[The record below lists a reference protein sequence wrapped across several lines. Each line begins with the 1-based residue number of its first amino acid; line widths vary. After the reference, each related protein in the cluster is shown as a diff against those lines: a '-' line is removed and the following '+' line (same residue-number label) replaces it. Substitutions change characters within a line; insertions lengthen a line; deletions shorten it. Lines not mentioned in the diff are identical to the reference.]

1 MLTKPKS
8 VILSVNLE
16 STMQL
21 VDYRKQLIKKNQ
33 LAKLEY
39 VPLILEMA
47 MRRNNRVMKM
57 MHTRYQI
64 TNE

>member
-1 MLTKPKS
+1 
-8 VILSVNLE
+8 
-16 STMQL
+16 MQL

>member
-1 MLTKPKS
+1 
-8 VILSVNLE
+8 
-16 STMQL
+16 MQL
-21 VDYRKQLIKKNQ
+21 VDYIKQLIKNKNQ